1 MGVWAMQAME
11 LVMRRDAW
19 RGARERGRRRTAW
32 RERARGFTL
41 TELLVVIGLIAVLIS
56 LLLPVI
62 GRVRAAAKS
71 AACLSNLRQ
80 MNTGWTM
87 YLSESRGRLPHY
99 VDKTPAHPD
108 VAWRSYWLGVL
119 DTYRVRDAALLCPVA
134 DEPIPFDQGGNNKGA
149 GNVKYAWNGE
159 MMNAATVVRLN
170 NVIFRVGSYGYNRRL
185 SVEGGYGGGTLMDPV
200 VTRINQI
207 RHLSEVPAFFDCA
220 THDVFPQNGTATT
233 PAEAPND
240 LRGELGPNA
249 PDHWRFLLARHGRAI
264 NVGFADGSA
273 KRVPLE
279 ETYLMRWS
287 ATWQR
292 YELKLPPF

>member
-1 MGVWAMQAME
+1 MNNNAS
-11 LVMRRDAW
+11 LVSNMSR
-19 RGARERGRRRTAW
+19 
-32 RERARGFTL
+32 RGFF
-41 TELLVVIGLIAVLIS
+41 S
-56 LLLPVI
+56 LA
-62 GRVRAAAKS
+62 GAAALTASLSACAAGGGSS
-71 AACLSNLRQ
+71 AASGTLKFWDMPWGPSA
-80 MNTGWTM
+80 
-87 YLSESRGRLPHY
+87 Y
-99 VDKTPAHPD
+99 
-108 VAWRSYWLGVL
+108 
-119 DTYRVRDAALLCPVA
+119 AAEAEKLA
-134 DEPIPFDQGGNNKGA
+134 KSFKGA

-159 MMNAATVVRLN
+159 MMNAASVVRLN

-185 SVEGGYGGGTLMDPV
+185 TVEGGYGGGTLMDPV

-220 THDVFPQNGTATT
+220 MYDAQPQNGTATT
-233 PAEAPND
+233 PAETPND